1 MHAMLLQLLRMDE
14 GIIALMQCGTVAMVA
29 RVARVA
35 RVCSQGSGQIGGYSQ
50 SVMGRLQGC

>member
-14 GIIALMQCGTVAMVA
+14 GIIALIQCGTVAME
-29 RVARVA
+29 ARVA

>member
-1 MHAMLLQLLRMDE
+1 MQY

-29 RVARVA
+29 MVARVARVV
-35 RVCSQGSGQIGGYSQ
+35 RVCSQGSGQIGGFSQ